1 MATKSI
7 GLDLRSKK
15 FAYKFDKTGF
25 TYATQFFTEKSLN
38 EKKFFYSLYG

>member
-7 GLDLRSKK
+7 GIDLRTKK
-15 FAYKFDKTGF
+15 FAYKYDKSAF
-25 TYATQFFTEKSLN
+25 TFTTQYFTEKSLN

>member
-7 GLDLRSKK
+7 GIDLRTKK
-15 FAYKFDKTGF
+15 FAYKYDKGGF
-25 TYATQFFTEKSLN
+25 SFPSQYFTEKGLS